1 MKRKRFI
8 KLLMGK
14 HSCSKREAEDCTYYA
29 LSLYGSYSCAY
40 SHIASMYSDGD
51 NVLEILLME
60 WMEKAMKECAK
71 QGAKVSEA
79 LSCIAEAFKF
89 VSENI
94 MWGFYL

>member
-40 SHIASMYSDGD
+40 SHIASVYSEGD
-51 NVLEILLME
+51 NVCEILQME
-60 WMEKAMKECAK
+60 WMELTMKKFSDAGKKITECLHYLA
-71 QGAKVSEA
+71 EA
-79 LSCIAEAFKF
+79 LQ
-89 VSENI
+89 I
-94 MWGFYL
+94 MYGGV

>member
-51 NVLEILLME
+51 NVCDMLMYE
-60 WMEKAMKECAK
+60 WMEKALKKCAE
-71 QGAKVSEA
+71 QGAKVSES
-79 LSCIAEAFKF
+79 LSCLAEALKLI
-89 VSENI
+89 SAS
-94 MWGFYL
+94 MWWFL

>member
-29 LSLYGSYSCAY
+29 ISLYGSYSCAY

-51 NVLEILLME
+51 NVLEILLMD
-60 WMEKAMKECAK
+60 WMEKTLKNIGEAAKKTSECLHYLA
-71 QGAKVSEA
+71 EA
-79 LSCIAEAFKF
+79 LQ
-89 VSENI
+89 I
-94 MWGFYL
+94 MYGGV

>member
-40 SHIASMYSDGD
+40 SHIASMYSYD
-51 NVLEILLME
+51 VRWKLYLIAME
-60 WMEKAMKECAK
+60 YLRERDASNEK
-71 QGAKVSEA
+71 G
-79 LSCIAEAFKF
+79 
-89 VSENI
+89 
-94 MWGFYL
+94 

>member
-40 SHIASMYSDGD
+40 SHIASLYIDGENVCDMLMY
-51 NVLEILLME
+51 E
-60 WMEKAMKECAK
+60 WFEKTLANLAEK
-71 QGAKVSEA
+71 GAKVSES
-79 LSCIAEAFKF
+79 LSRLAEALQFMCM
-89 VSENI
+89 SLRL
-94 MWGFYL
+94 GL